1 LTIAG
6 HTHGGQVSLP
16 LIGPLI
22 LPSHYWRRYA
32 AGLIH
37 EDGKTYFVSSGI
49 GTSIIPVRLGVPPEI
64 SFLTLR

>member
-1 LTIAG
+1 M
-6 HTHGGQVSLP
+6 P

-32 AGLIH
+32 AGPIR
-37 EDGKTYFVSSGI
+37 EDGKTYFVSTGI

-64 SFLTLR
+64 SFLTLQ